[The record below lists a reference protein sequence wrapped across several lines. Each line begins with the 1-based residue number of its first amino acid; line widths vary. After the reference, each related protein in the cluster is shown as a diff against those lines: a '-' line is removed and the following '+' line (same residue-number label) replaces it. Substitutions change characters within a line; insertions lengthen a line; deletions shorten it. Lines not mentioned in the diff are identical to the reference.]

1 MNKNIVVVCNKS
13 NCAEALNVAAKNL
26 GFDIKC
32 EIQDGDNIENELS
45 EAEIKKANAILFAID
60 GEVEDIEKIERF
72 IDCEYYEVEPKFVL
86 EDAKNVI
93 VEISS
98 DIN

>member
-1 MNKNIVVVCNKS
+1 MSKKIVVICDNENCAKALEEAGKVLDFNIV
-13 NCAEALNVAAKNL
+13 
-26 GFDIKC
+26 C
-32 EIQDGDNIENELS
+32 EIQSGSSIKNEIS
-45 EAEIKKANAILFAID
+45 EMEIKESMAVLFAID

-86 EDAKNVI
+86 ADAKNVLS
-93 VEISS
+93 EIAS